1 MRSLLLVVVAAA
13 TLAAGC
19 GSENEDAVP
28 PAAPSASGVPA
39 DGGLSVEEA
48 VATASKEPLLVRG
61 ALLVREESVRLCSA
75 LAESHPPQCGEPSLR
90 VEGLEVGAVGGLRE
104 AEGVRWSEREISLLG
119 TVADGALR
127 VTENAM

>member
-1 MRSLLLVVVAAA
+1 MRILLLVLVVAA

-19 GSENEDAVP
+19 GSENEDAVR
-28 PAAPSASGVPA
+28 PATPSASGVPA

-48 VATASKEPLLVRG
+48 VATDSEEPLLVRG
-61 ALLVREESVRLCSA
+61 SLLARGGNVRLCSA

-90 VEGLEVGAVGGLRE
+90 VEGLDVGAVEGLRE

-119 TVADGALR
+119 TVADGVLT
-127 VTENAM
+127 VTHNAM